1 MKPREFYKIMEDFVY
16 EDKRWR
22 ALKVGDTIYEERC
35 GGMEFEYCEM
45 IIEEIDLEERLVT
58 VRDTSRPV
66 PETRKIS
73 DFITEKQFVL
83 KKYTPI
89 NFRLL

>member
-1 MKPREFYKIMEDFVY
+1 MKPKEFYKLMQEFVD

-35 GGMEFEYCEM
+35 GGMEFEYCKM
-45 IIEEIDLEERLVT
+45 TIEEIDLDERLVT
-58 VRDTSRPV
+58 VCDTSTHIP
-66 PETRKIS
+66 TTKKIG

-83 KKYTPI
+83 KNYRPLNDRKS
-89 NFRLL
+89 

>member
-35 GGMEFEYCEM
+35 GGMEFEYCKM

-58 VRDTSRPV
+58 VRDTSLSIP
-66 PETRKIS
+66 TTKKIS
-73 DFITEKQFVL
+73 SFITEKQFVL
-83 KKYTPI
+83 KNTHQ
-89 NFRLL
+89 